1 MGTVCSYTKTGIMDS
16 ALTERE
22 VWRTQGLF
30 HSHGQHSEEW
40 GQFSVE
46 RTVHRSDCRNA
57 LAFEN
62 PAFEIT
68 ETEDHCI
75 DYSSL
80 DNMNIGIIMSDKFRH
95 CCSTCFQEEKGRGSL
110 LSLNGPIEETYN
122 SNNLEMKLCECC
134 TFCREERKRMGLMEP
149 APCERCTCKLCKRK
163 PPLMAWNAEIES
175 TSEATEPRMEIMPFK
190 DDFCG
195 LCDFFTEGCHDN
207 WNGLDEDIDLVMRGL
222 ETLKTNNDRGS
233 VKEGSKKRVV
243 FQKADSGTQHI
254 VIEDESTSYHIE
266 VANPPEDQ
274 EIDEENIDKEQEPVS
289 TQSGTV
295 VVRRMHPR
303 GGALMRGVAQEKDE
317 AMEGSDSKLEGLTR
331 TETTGACD
339 KAASRLREIA
349 HHLQH
354 GDVPIS
360 VLQKTLQYAICV
372 LETVSMGEASLCV
385 VARKQTTGTPANCSP
400 IRSNLISSKKRSSL
414 QSTATRDSTR
424 RLTDDEDEL
433 SEVQPDAVPNEV
445 RDWLASTFTRH
456 AAAKRRRSD
465 DKPRFRSVANAIR
478 AGIMVDKIYRRM
490 SSSAVMQIP
499 NQIAQHLKNI
509 DDWNFDVFSVNK
521 VANGQVLRYVA
532 TDLLNRYGLVHKF
545 KIPVNILENLLI
557 QVELGY
563 CKYKNPYHNNIH
575 AADVTQ
581 TVHYMLCQGGLAAP
595 PKGGRRTF
603 REMVTADK
611 QNWLTD
617 LEVFATLFA
626 AIIHD
631 FEHTG
636 TTNNFHVMSGSDT
649 AMLYND
655 RAVLENHHISAAFR
669 LMMDEGLNILQNLS
683 KEEYRDFR
691 SLVIEMVLGTDMS
704 SHFQQI
710 KTMKSLLSL
719 TEFNIDKAKA
729 LSLILHSC
737 DISHPSKQWMLH
749 YPWTKLLMEEFFQ
762 QGDKEQEL
770 GLPFS
775 PLCDRNTTLI
785 AESQIGFI
793 DFIVYPSMEVL
804 GDLLSKIQLTQA
816 HANRPIE
823 DSISEENESKTE
835 PKHRTKSMSSIQTKR
850 THSTTL
856 DSTNSSEVGVKT
868 KHSMSTTCSSS
879 LNSGEQEEIRWPWI
893 SHLDKNKSLWQE
905 RANKDAELKALEAV
919 QKSSSENQED
929 ETSHPLSSTSEK

>member
-1 MGTVCSYTKTGIMDS
+1 MGTVCSYTKTGIV
-16 ALTERE
+16 TERE

-30 HSHGQHSEEW
+30 HSHRQDSEEW

-46 RTVHRSDCRNA
+46 CTVRHSGCRNT

-62 PAFEIT
+62 PGFEIT
-68 ETEDHCI
+68 DIEDHYTN
-75 DYSSL
+75 YSSL
-80 DNMNIGIIMSDKFRH
+80 DNMNIGIIMSDKVRH
-95 CCSTCFQEEKGRGSL
+95 CCNTCFQDEGECGSL
-110 LSLNGPIEETYN
+110 LSLNGPTEGSYN
-122 SNNLEMKLCECC
+122 SNILQEELCECC
-134 TFCREERKRMGLMEP
+134 KFCRTERKRLGLTGP
-149 APCERCTCKLCKRK
+149 TPCESCTCMLCKRK

-175 TSEATEPRMEIMPFK
+175 IAEAVEPPMEIVPFK

-195 LCDFFTEGCHDN
+195 LCDFFTEGSHEN
-207 WNGLDEDIDLVMRGL
+207 WSGLDEDVGLVVRDL
-222 ETLKTNNDRGS
+222 EKLKNRNEREN
-233 VKEGSKKRVV
+233 VKDNCKRRVV
-243 FQKADSGTQHI
+243 FQKGDSGTQHI
-254 VIEDESTSYHIE
+254 IIQDEWTSYHIE

-274 EIDEENIDKEQEPVS
+274 EADEENVDKEQDPVS

-317 AMEGSDSKLEGLTR
+317 AMERTDSKLESLTR
-331 TETTGACD
+331 AETTGACD

-349 HHLQH
+349 QHLQH

-360 VLQKTLQYAICV
+360 VLQKTLQYAACV
-372 LETVSMGEASLCV
+372 LETVSMGE
-385 VARKQTTGTPANCSP
+385 
-400 IRSNLISSKKRSSL
+400 
-414 QSTATRDSTR
+414 TR
-424 RLTDDEDEL
+424 RLTDEEDEL

-445 RDWLASTFTRH
+445 RDWLASTFTRQ
-456 AAAKRRRSD
+456 AAAQRRRSE

-509 DDWNFDVFSVNK
+509 DEWNFDVFSVNK

-563 CKYKNPYHNNIH
+563 CKHKNPYHNNIH

-581 TVHYMLCQGGLAAP
+581 TVHYMLCQGGLA
-595 PKGGRRTF
+595 
-603 REMVTADK
+603 
-611 QNWLTD
+611 NWLTD

-649 AMLYND
+649 ALLYND

-704 SHFQQI
+704 SHFHQI

-719 TEFNIDKAKA
+719 TEFNIDKTKA

-737 DISHPSKQWMLH
+737 DISHPSKQWML
-749 YPWTKLLMEEFFQ
+749 
-762 QGDKEQEL
+762 GDKEKEL

-793 DFIVYPSMEVL
+793 DFIVYPSMDVL
-804 GDLLSKIQLTQA
+804 GGLLSKIQLTQVQG
-816 HANRPIE
+816 NRPTE

-835 PKHRTKSMSSIQTKR
+835 SKSRTKSMSSMQTKG
-850 THSTTL
+850 TNSTTL
-856 DSTNSSEVGVKT
+856 DSANSSVVGVKT
-868 KHSMSTTCSSS
+868 KSSVNTTCFPS
-879 LNSGEQEEIRWPWI
+879 LNSGAQKEIRWPWI
-893 SHLDKNKSLWQE
+893 TNLDKNKNLWQE
-905 RANKDAELKALEAV
+905 RA
-919 QKSSSENQED
+919 QKG
-929 ETSHPLSSTSEK
+929 

>member
-1 MGTVCSYTKTGIMDS
+1 MDS
-16 ALTERE
+16 PKHVKDLLQKSNSVPTMAR
-22 VWRTQGLF
+22 G
-30 HSHGQHSEEW
+30 GQRA
-40 GQFSVE
+40 G
-46 RTVHRSDCRNA
+46 
-57 LAFEN
+57 
-62 PAFEIT
+62 PARR
-68 ETEDHCI
+68 CI
-75 DYSSL
+75 LRLDGYSYL
-80 DNMNIGIIMSDKFRH
+80 I
-95 CCSTCFQEEKGRGSL
+95 
-110 LSLNGPIEETYN
+110 
-122 SNNLEMKLCECC
+122 
-134 TFCREERKRMGLMEP
+134 
-149 APCERCTCKLCKRK
+149 
-163 PPLMAWNAEIES
+163 
-175 TSEATEPRMEIMPFK
+175 
-190 DDFCG
+190 
-195 LCDFFTEGCHDN
+195 
-207 WNGLDEDIDLVMRGL
+207 
-222 ETLKTNNDRGS
+222 
-233 VKEGSKKRVV
+233 
-243 FQKADSGTQHI
+243 
-254 VIEDESTSYHIE
+254 

-372 LETVSMGEASLCV
+372 LETVSMGE
-385 VARKQTTGTPANCSP
+385 ARKQTTGTPANCSP

-581 TVHYMLCQGGLAAP
+581 TVHYMLCQGGLA
-595 PKGGRRTF
+595 
-603 REMVTADK
+603 
-611 QNWLTD
+611 NWLTD